1 MSKLLDV
8 GEDIPHVQHRGHA
21 CIEQG
26 IQVSLVAQHVHVLPI
41 PAAHEVHVHVR
52 KAWHKRPTVGV
63 DDVGASRHQNRL
75 SWAHYLDHGAANH
88 HHGIWNWFTSV
99 PIYQDGMCD
108 GRNLLSTR
116 WRSYYQNDKGRNPN

>member
-1 MSKLLDV
+1 M
-8 GEDIPHVQHRGHA
+8 
-21 CIEQG
+21 
-26 IQVSLVAQHVHVLPI
+26 
-41 PAAHEVHVHVR
+41 HVR

-63 DDVGASRHQNRL
+63 DDVGASRHQNRP

-108 GRNLLSTR
+108 CRNLLSTR
-116 WRSYYQNDKGRNPN
+116 WRSDYQNDKGRNPNGRAQHEDLSDTGGVVRKPVGHPRRFETA